1 MKSKNIEEKDNIDT
15 LITNTEKNDNNS
27 LNSANK

>member
-1 MKSKNIEEKDNIDT
+1 MKNKNIEEKDNIDT

-27 LNSANK
+27 LNSANI

>member
-1 MKSKNIEEKDNIDT
+1 MKNKNIEEKDNIDT

-27 LNSANK
+27 LNSANR